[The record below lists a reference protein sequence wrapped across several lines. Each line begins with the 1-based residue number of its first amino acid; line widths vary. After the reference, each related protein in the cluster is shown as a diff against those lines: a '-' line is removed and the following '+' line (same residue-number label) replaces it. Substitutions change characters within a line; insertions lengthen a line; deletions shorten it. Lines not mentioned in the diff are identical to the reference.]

1 MRLWALV
8 LAALALAAACL
19 RSGTAF
25 RGARVFVICVDTLRA
40 DRLPAYGYR
49 NVETPALDRL
59 AGESIVFENALSHV
73 PLTLPSHVSLFTG
86 LLPFQHGVRDNLG
99 YRLGKDRRTLAT
111 MLKESG
117 YETGA
122 AVSAVVLDHGS
133 GVAEG
138 FDFYDDAI
146 EAREATQAIGQVQRS
161 GDETRRALENWITG
175 RSENDRLFGFLHL
188 YEPHSPYSPPDPF
201 RARYASA
208 PYDGEVAASDAI
220 VGRFLDFLREKGLYD
235 GSIVVFLSDHG
246 EGLGDHGEDEH
257 GIFLYREEVRVP
269 LFVKLPRSKLGGT
282 RVSAPAQLADVV
294 PTVLAA
300 LGQKI
305 PEGLAGTSLIPF
317 AEGKAPIRRIY
328 SETVYPR
335 YHFGWSDLASLT
347 DDRHQ
352 YIQAPRPELY
362 DWRDDPA
369 EKNDL
374 ARGLTSEARS
384 AKEVPPAFRSMR
396 AEIAG
401 MNRPLQSPGATD
413 PETVKKL
420 ASLGYIGAAAPAA
433 AGDLPDPKDRIGTID
448 RLKEANRLASEFRDA
463 EGIALLSALAREN
476 PRMLDVWET
485 LARLY
490 RRSGRIGDAL
500 AALGEADRLA
510 PGTPQIMLGLADLH
524 REKKDFERARS
535 LALAAGEAGAPG
547 FREELAAIALAA
559 GDLAA
564 ASREAE
570 AVLAANP
577 SARAPRLVLARVA
590 VARGDFAGALSSL
603 DQAAAL
609 DRSSGRTPAVGF
621 RSIRGDVLARLG
633 RGSEAEAE
641 FRAEVRTFPENL
653 DAWVRLGL
661 LLASQG
667 RGPELDRL
675 LAEMTTKVPTRQA
688 YDAALSVCRIIG
700 SEPCTREWN
709 ARKRDRLAKEGGT

>member
-1 MRLWALV
+1 MRPRVLV
-8 LAALALAAACL
+8 LAALALATACS
-19 RSGTAF
+19 RGGTAF
-25 RGARVFVICVDTLRA
+25 PDARVFVICVDTLRA

-49 NVETPALDRL
+49 RVETPALDRL

-86 LLPFQHGVRDNLG
+86 VLPFQHGVRDNLG
-99 YRLGKDRRTLAT
+99 YRLGKDHRTLAT

-146 EAREATQAIGQVQRS
+146 EAREATLAIGQVQRS
-161 GDETRRALENWITG
+161 GDEPRRALENWITG
-175 RSENDRLFGFLHL
+175 RSADAHLFAFLHL

-282 RVSAPAQLADVV
+282 RVSAPAQIADVV

-300 LGQKI
+300 LGRKI

-352 YIQAPRPELY
+352 YIHAPRPELY
-362 DWRDDPA
+362 DWRTDPA

-374 ARGLTSEARS
+374 FSEARS
-384 AKEVPPAFRSMR
+384 AKENLPPAFRAMR

-420 ASLGYIGAAAPAA
+420 ASLGYIGAAAPAP

-448 RLKEANRLASEFRDA
+448 RLKSANRLASEFRDA

-476 PRMLDVWET
+476 PAMLDVWET

-490 RRSGRIGDAL
+490 RRSGQIDDAL

-510 PGTPQIMLGLADLH
+510 PGTPQIMLGLADLL
-524 REKKDFERARS
+524 REKKDFERARA

-547 FREELAAIALAA
+547 YRDELAAIALAS
-559 GDLAA
+559 GDLAGA
-564 ASREAE
+564 RREAE
-570 AVLAANP
+570 TVLAANP

-590 VARGDFAGALSSL
+590 VARGDLAGALSSL

-609 DRSSGRTPAVGF
+609 DRSSGRPPAVGF
-621 RSIRGDVLARLG
+621 RSVRGDVLARLG
-633 RGSEAEAE
+633 REKEAEAE
-641 FRAEVRTFPENL
+641 FRGEIRGFPENL
-653 DAWVRLGL
+653 DAWVRLAL
-661 LLASQG
+661 LFASQG
-667 RGPELDRL
+667 REAELREL
-675 LAEMTTKVPTRQA
+675 LGEMTSRVPTPQA

-700 SEPCTREWN
+700 SASCSREWSV
-709 ARKRDRLAKEGGT
+709 RKRDRIAKGGGT